1 MAVTDLRDLVL
12 EAHGAAQWQRFR
24 KIEGDMSIVGALWAR
39 KGWPDALKNVRVTA
53 DIAEQ
58 QLSYEPFTADGLR
71 SFYRPDL
78 VAIDTFD
85 GKRLKQRTNP
95 RDAFASHTPAT
106 PWDDLHLA
114 YFSGYAMW
122 NYLNTPFMF
131 ALPGFAAEEIEPW
144 VEGHESW
151 RRLKITFP
159 ESIATHSPEQVFH
172 VDGNGLIARLDYS
185 ANVVGGIPT
194 AHYTSDYRDFA
205 GIKIPT
211 KRRAYRRNTDG
222 TPIQDGVG
230 VAIDIS
236 NVKFS

>member
-1 MAVTDLRDLVL
+1 MADLRDLVL
-12 EAHGAAQWQRFR
+12 DAHGAGQWRRFR
-24 KIEGDMSIVGALWAR
+24 SIEGDMSIVGGLWAR

-58 QLSYEPFTADGLR
+58 QLSYQPFTAEGLR
-71 SFYRPDL
+71 SFYRPDE
-78 VAIDTFD
+78 VAIALD
-85 GKRLKQRTNP
+85 GKRLKHRSNP
-95 RDAFASHTPAT
+95 REAFAGHTPAT

-144 VEGHESW
+144 VEGHETW
-151 RRLKITFP
+151 RRLKISFP
-159 ESIATHSPEQVFH
+159 ESIATHSPEQVFY
-172 VDGNGLIARLDYS
+172 VNASGLIARLDYS
-185 ANVVGGIPT
+185 ADVVGGVPT
-194 AHYTSDYRDFA
+194 AHYTSDYREFD

-211 KRRAYRRNTDG
+211 KRRAYRRNADG

-236 NVKFS
+236 NIRLS

>member
-1 MAVTDLRDLVL
+1 MADLRDLVL
-12 EAHGAAQWQRFR
+12 EAHGARQWKRFR
-24 KIEGDMSIVGALWAR
+24 SIEGDMSIVGGLWAR

-58 QLSYEPFTADGLR
+58 QLSYQPFAAEGQR

-78 VAIDTFD
+78 VAIEAFD
-85 GKRLKQRTNP
+85 GKRIKQRSNP
-95 RDAFASHTPAT
+95 REAFAGHTPAT

-144 VEGHESW
+144 IEGHETW

-159 ESIATHSPEQVFH
+159 ESVATHSREQVFY
-172 VDGNGLIARLDYS
+172 VNGSGLIARLDYF
-185 ANVVGGIPT
+185 ADVVGGIPT
-194 AHYTSDYRDFA
+194 AHYTSDYRDFD

-211 KRRAYRRNTDG
+211 KRRAYRRNADG
-222 TPIQDGVG
+222 TPIQDGVV

-236 NVKFS
+236 NIRFS

>member
-1 MAVTDLRDLVL
+1 MAQLRDLVL
-12 EAHGAAQWQRFR
+12 KAHGAVQWKNFR
-24 KIEGDMSIVGALWAR
+24 RIEANMSIVGALWAL
-39 KGWPDALKNVRVTA
+39 KGWPDALKNVHVTA
-53 DIAEQ
+53 EIARQ
-58 QLSYEPFTADGLR
+58 QLSYQPFTAEGLR

-78 VAIDTFD
+78 VAIDAFD
-85 GKRLKQRTNP
+85 GKRLKQRSNP
-95 RDAFASHTPAT
+95 REAFAGHTPAT

-122 NYLNTPFMF
+122 NYLSTPFMF

-144 VEGHESW
+144 VEDHETW

-159 ESIATHSPEQVFH
+159 GSVATHSPEQVFYI
-172 VDGNGLIARLDYS
+172 DDNGLIARLDYL

-194 AHYTSDYRDFA
+194 AHYTSDYRDFD

-211 KRRAYRRNTDG
+211 KRRAYRRNADG
-222 TPIQDGVG
+222 TPIQDGVV

-236 NVKFS
+236 NIRLS

>member
-1 MAVTDLRDLVL
+1 MADLRDLVL
-12 EAHGAAQWQRFR
+12 EAHGVAPWKRFQR
-24 KIEGDMSIVGALWAR
+24 IEGDMSIVGGLWAR

-58 QLSYEPFTADGLR
+58 QLSYQPFTSEGLR

-78 VAIDTFD
+78 VAIDALD
-85 GKRLKQRTNP
+85 GKRLKQRSNP
-95 RDAFASHTPAT
+95 RQAFAGHTPAT

-122 NYLNTPFMF
+122 NYLNTPFIF

-144 VEGHESW
+144 VEGHETW

-159 ESIATHSPEQVFH
+159 ESIATHSAEQVFY
-172 VDGNGLIARLDYS
+172 VNGSGLIARLDYS
-185 ANVVGGIPT
+185 ADVVGGIPT
-194 AHYTSDYRDFA
+194 AHYTSDYRDFN

-211 KRRAYRRNTDG
+211 KRRAYRRSPDG
-222 TPIQDGVG
+222 TPIQDGIG

-236 NVKFS
+236 NIRFS